1 MPQRHDSINS
11 MSPADKLLRVG
22 TFGGFA
28 LLLLLVTVR
37 SFSDGPG
44 PQDAPQVAEASQE
57 APDQT
62 AEESSATEM
71 ADAAPQQEA
80 TEEPADI
87 AEAPEAEEVPEV
99 EVAEA
104 EVETADAAPDA
115 ETTEAA
121 PEAESAEPEAT
132 AEAVEETEMAAEADA
147 AAPEPEAA
155 ESGTVA
161 EAEVAQA
168 DAASADAATSEA
180 DASAADPIAEST
192 FLASADIESGESAFR
207 QCSACHQYENERN
220 GAGPHLVG
228 IVGRDIGAVDDWRYS
243 DALLDAEGVWTPERL
258 NAWLTNPDDYLPGN
272 RMIYPGVRSE
282 QDRIDIIGFLAAQAQ
297 D

>member
-62 AEESSATEM
+62 AEEAPATEL
-71 ADAAPQQEA
+71 ADAAPQEDA
-80 TEEPADI
+80 PEEPVD
-87 AEAPEAEEVPEV
+87 
-99 EVAEA
+99 VAEA
-104 EVETADAAPDA
+104 
-115 ETTEAA
+115 TEAA
-121 PEAESAEPEAT
+121 PEAESVEPEAT

-147 AAPEPEAA
+147 DVPEPEVA

-168 DAASADAATSEA
+168 DAAPEA
-180 DASAADPIAEST
+180 NAPAEDPKAEST
-192 FLASADIESGESAFR
+192 LLAGADIESGEGAFR

-243 DALLDAEGVWTPERL
+243 DALMEAEGVWTPERL

-272 RMIYPGVRSE
+272 RMAYPGVRSE
-282 QDRIDIIGFLAAQAQ
+282 QERIDIIGFLAAQAQ

>member
-1 MPQRHDSINS
+1 MPRRHDSINS
-11 MSPADKLLRVG
+11 MSTADKLLRVG

-28 LLLLLVTVR
+28 LLLLLVTVS

-57 APDQT
+57 AP
-62 AEESSATEM
+62 ATEM
-71 ADAAPQQEA
+71 TDAAPQEEA
-80 TEEPADI
+80 PEEPVDI
-87 AEAPEAEEVPEV
+87 AEAPEAEDVPEV
-99 EVAEA
+99 EVAET
-104 EVETADAAPDA
+104 EVETADAAPEA

-121 PEAESAEPEAT
+121 PEGESAEPEAT

-147 AAPEPEAA
+147 DAPEPEAV

-168 DAASADAATSEA
+168 DAASEA
-180 DASAADPIAEST
+180 DAPAEDTTAEST
-192 FLASADIESGESAFR
+192 LLASADIESGESAFR

-272 RMIYPGVRSE
+272 RMAYPGVRSE
-282 QDRIDIIGFLAAQAQ
+282 QERIDIIGFLAAQAQ